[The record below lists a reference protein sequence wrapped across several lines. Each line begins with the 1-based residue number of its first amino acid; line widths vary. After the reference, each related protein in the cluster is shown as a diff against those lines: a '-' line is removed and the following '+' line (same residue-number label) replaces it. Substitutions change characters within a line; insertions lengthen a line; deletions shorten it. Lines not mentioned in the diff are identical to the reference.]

1 MLPIRR
7 TVIGSTYFISQL
19 GIASGGHRA
28 SNAKCSLWDF
38 SRRPLVVGNSAAVWS
53 CRVNRAEIEP
63 DGLIDVCG
71 GTAYT
76 QDVESFCSLV
86 LSVRLN
92 SAPGAIIPSHDGLW
106 HFVACAFGTRSIQLT
121 APKRHAD
128 CCASCNASNTDQRNH

>member
-1 MLPIRR
+1 KQALDRVYG
-7 TVIGSTYFISQL
+7 T
-19 GIASGGHRA
+19 
-28 SNAKCSLWDF
+28 
-38 SRRPLVVGNSAAVWS
+38 LVVGLLCPGIHRRVWS

-63 DGLIDVCG
+63 DPLIDLCG

-92 SAPGAIIPSHDGLW
+92 STPGTIIPSHGGLW

-121 APKRHAD
+121 APAPKRHAD
-128 CCASCNASNTDQRNH
+128 YGASCNASNTEHRND